1 MSVAQ
6 RVRSF
11 LWKLDAGWRE
21 VIVIAAAIVF
31 VIALIGI
38 FR

>member
-11 LWKLDAGWRE
+11 LWKDNTGWRE
-21 VIVIAAAIVF
+21 VIIVAAAIVF
-31 VIALIGI
+31 VIALIGAS
-38 FR
+38 R